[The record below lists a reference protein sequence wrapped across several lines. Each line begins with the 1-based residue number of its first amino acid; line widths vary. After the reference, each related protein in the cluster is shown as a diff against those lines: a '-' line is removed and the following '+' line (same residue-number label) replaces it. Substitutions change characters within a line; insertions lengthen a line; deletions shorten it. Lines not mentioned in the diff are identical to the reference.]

1 MFHGLGGLR
10 VGYDRVL
17 LTNHSPRIAL
27 THVKK
32 MTCFLI
38 VNHPSFLKRISI
50 SWSMVP
56 QNKRQLQLCVFIFGD
71 FNFYLFYFPTQST
84 TLNTHLMY
92 LVVEQTHFEE
102 ILSLDIQGHLL
113 IFSMTEPPNNSPTK
127 KHRSSR
133 LV

>member
-1 MFHGLGGLR
+1 MMMFSTHVFTGKSENG
-10 VGYDRVL
+10 V
-17 LTNHSPRIAL
+17 N

-50 SWSMVP
+50 SWPMAP
-56 QNKRQLQLCVFIFGD
+56 QNKIASFSSLSIFFGD

-113 IFSMTEPPNNSPTK
+113 
-127 KHRSSR
+127 
-133 LV
+133 